1 MRSFSQLPHEGR
13 RRPDINLPNHTL
25 HSMLTALYYA
35 LMLLVGYVWYR
46 YGQKLLR
53 QGPRDDR
60 GEYTK
65 SPLGPFSFLVVA
77 GIGCYLLYEA
87 LRAMVLRQIPCVGK
101 GCAGQI
107 YTLAEHADKYWAN
120 LFFVVWMVVALA
132 YAMYVTFKLW
142 TRP

>member
-1 MRSFSQLPHEGR
+1 MFG
-13 RRPDINLPNHTL
+13 
-25 HSMLTALYYA
+25 TAT
-35 LMLLVGYVWYR
+35 G
-46 YGQKLLR
+46 
-53 QGPRDDR
+53 
-60 GEYTK
+60 K
-65 SPLGPFSFLVVA
+65 SCCARAHGTTAAITPKHHWGPFSFLVVA

>member
-1 MRSFSQLPHEGR
+1 
-13 RRPDINLPNHTL
+13 
-25 HSMLTALYYA
+25 
-35 LMLLVGYVWYR
+35 
-46 YGQKLLR
+46 
-53 QGPRDDR
+53 
-60 GEYTK
+60 
-65 SPLGPFSFLVVA
+65 
-77 GIGCYLLYEA
+77 
-87 LRAMVLRQIPCVGK
+87 MVLRQIPCGGN